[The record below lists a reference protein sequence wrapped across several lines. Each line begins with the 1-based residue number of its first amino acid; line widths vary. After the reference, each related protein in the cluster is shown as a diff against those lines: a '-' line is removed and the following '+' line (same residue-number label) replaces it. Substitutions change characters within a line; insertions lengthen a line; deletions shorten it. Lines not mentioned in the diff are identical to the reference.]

1 LRCDPRI
8 APNQMWLPMSKY
20 LLSLEP
26 SRAALPGYVFNDQA
40 AAQGHALLMA
50 KRLALAGTPTPDERV
65 VVLDEHGRV
74 VHEES
79 LCEADPL
86 AWLR

>member
-1 LRCDPRI
+1 M
-8 APNQMWLPMSKY
+8 AKY

-26 SRAALPGYVFNDQA
+26 SREVLADAVFSSRA
-40 AAQGHALLMA
+40 AAKGHALLMA
-50 KRLALAGTPTPDERV
+50 KRLALAGTPTPEERV
-65 VVLDEHGRV
+65 VVLNEQGQV